1 MSESTAQVSY
11 FGKLPSRG
19 DFVRSQDNHQL
30 LALLD
35 RWTGQGLEL
44 LSQDV
49 DWKRAYD
56 DAPPLN
62 FAFLGSRN
70 RSVIAGHLL
79 PSHDASQRRFP
90 FLSATHLQVAPSQ
103 EFIARSPLA
112 FSRLWSALARSSR
125 EAVAADE
132 ASATLR
138 QLADTRLALGTGS
151 SAYDAPYFDFLDM
164 QVLDSLQVT
173 LAQAGHQRFNARW
186 TLPALGLLLQ
196 PALAGAAMPIDKGL
210 SLPLPRDA
218 LYRPLVAAFW
228 MDLVSGFLA
237 RADFEL
243 AVLVNE
249 NGPPRLVIGFN
260 GADGNIL
267 HSVLDARAAR
277 GRLIEVDD
285 AEWVED
291 QLSGDYALNKLASY
305 LDRGDLSLR
314 SARQVFR
321 ETFLGA

>member
-1 MSESTAQVSY
+1 M
-11 FGKLPSRG
+11 K
-19 DFVRSQDNHQL
+19 
-30 LALLD
+30 
-35 RWTGQGLEL
+35 
-44 LSQDV
+44 
-49 DWKRAYD
+49 
-56 DAPPLN
+56 
-62 FAFLGSRN
+62 
-70 RSVIAGHLL
+70 
-79 PSHDASQRRFP
+79 
-90 FLSATHLQVAPSQ
+90 
-103 EFIARSPLA
+103 AR
-112 FSRLWSALARSSR
+112 
-125 EAVAADE
+125 
-132 ASATLR
+132 
-138 QLADTRLALGTGS
+138 Q
-151 SAYDAPYFDFLDM
+151 
-164 QVLDSLQVT
+164 
-173 LAQAGHQRFNARW
+173 W
-186 TLPALGLLLQ
+186 TLLGALGLTLAATWWAAQVEEDGAVEGDVAGVVEPAARAQRAPAAVQRPRAPAADAAFSGELAIIREPWPADASTLLQ